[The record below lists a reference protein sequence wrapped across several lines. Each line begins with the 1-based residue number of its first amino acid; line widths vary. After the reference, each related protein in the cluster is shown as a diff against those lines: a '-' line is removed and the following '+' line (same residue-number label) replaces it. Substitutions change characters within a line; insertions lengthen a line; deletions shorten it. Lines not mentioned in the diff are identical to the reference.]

1 MWKRAIITVFGI
13 LCLGWILHDAI
24 NATKDASTAFRQQN
38 AIEMYDSRHGSMP
51 DDKHDEYI
59 TMTIRVC
66 EYLDVNPS
74 LPDVW
79 MLMTDNGMSSDAA
92 ATTIEAAITYM
103 CTEHMP
109 LLEA

>member
-1 MWKRAIITVFGI
+1 MKRIIALIALTIIALLVVRDLTSAAG
-13 LCLGWILHDAI
+13 DA
-24 NATKDASTAFRQQN
+24 KSSLRQLN

-51 DDKHDEYI
+51 EDKHDEYI

-109 LLEA
+109 LLET